1 MFKLK
6 NEYLTLGLLILLTMG
21 LSACNT
27 PHRLSGNGLKPSDLN
42 TQNVV
47 RLEKGEMEVVFADN
61 AAFGEFH
68 RARYNGIAELHHSA
82 QDSSIFVPF
91 YAGFNLEHI
100 FGGDSLVELFE
111 PRTHPMELYQVSDTE
126 VMLYQSRTPLSNVES
141 LTTFKLVP
149 PHFID
154 VTYQF
159 VIHDSEFF
167 KHNYAGFFWA
177 SYIHAPE
184 DKKIYFQGNKK
195 SSNAVNWVSAYS
207 NEHGVKSTHLSKQ
220 DPKSIYFAPNFNA
233 TLAAHFSEYKYERPF
248 YYGRF
253 HNMVLAF
260 MFNPGEGIRFSQ
272 SPTGGGE
279 KNPAWDFQ
287 FIVPDFEVGKE
298 YSFQSRVMYKE
309 FEGPDEVLAEF
320 NLWKAEK

>member
-1 MFKLK
+1 M
-6 NEYLTLGLLILLTMG
+6 
-21 LSACNT
+21 
-27 PHRLSGNGLKPSDLN
+27 
-42 TQNVV
+42 
-47 RLEKGEMEVVFADN
+47 
-61 AAFGEFH
+61 
-68 RARYNGIAELHHSA
+68 
-82 QDSSIFVPF
+82 
-91 YAGFNLEHI
+91 
-100 FGGDSLVELFE
+100 
-111 PRTHPMELYQVSDTE
+111 
-126 VMLYQSRTPLSNVES
+126 
-141 LTTFKLVP
+141 
-149 PHFID
+149 
-154 VTYQF
+154 
-159 VIHDSEFF
+159 
-167 KHNYAGFFWA
+167 
-177 SYIHAPE
+177 
-184 DKKIYFQGNKK
+184 
-195 SSNAVNWVSAYS
+195 
-207 NEHGVKSTHLSKQ
+207 KSTHLSKQ

-298 YSFQSRVMYKE
+298 YSFQSRGMYKE